1 MSALAG
7 NAASAQTPNGALTGK
22 VASFNYL
29 LGAPW
34 NCTTN
39 VPAMNGQPAQVLK
52 GSVTF
57 DVAPGNVL
65 HAHVGSGTFSSD
77 QYFGY
82 STRQNTYWTSTA
94 NSVGM
99 ALFQTSTDG
108 KTYVGS
114 AAVGASPATIR
125 DTYTKAGDNRV
136 TVNEVTSANGSQEA
150 TDSVCTR

>member
-7 NAASAQTPNGALTGK
+7 NAASAQTPAGMLTGK
-22 VASFNYL
+22 VAPFNYL

-39 VPAMNGQPAQVLK
+39 VPAMNGRAAQVLK

-65 HAHVGSGTFSSD
+65 HAHIGSGTFSSD

-82 STRQNTYWTSTA
+82 STQQNTYWTSTA
-94 NSVGM
+94 TSLGV

-108 KTYVGS
+108 KTYAGTVT
-114 AAVGASPATIR
+114 AGASTTTIR
-125 DTYTKAGDNRV
+125 DTYTKAGENRV
-136 TVNEVTSANGSQEA
+136 TVNEVTSANGTEET